1 MKDKYAE
8 IKEMIKQIY
17 HRHKGRL
24 GYRRITL
31 LLKEKGILINHKT
44 VLRLMKILGLKSI
57 IRVKKYKSYKGEQ
70 GKIAPNV
77 LQRNFKS
84 DTPNQKWAT
93 DVTEFNVSGNKLY
106 LSPIIDL
113 FNGEI
118 VSFDLSE
125 RPVFSQIIRMLKKS
139 FRKVKSTQNIILHS
153 DQGWQYQM
161 RFYQQQLAERGLIQ
175 SMSRKG
181 NCLDNASMES
191 FFGILKSECFYG
203 EQFNSIDELE
213 QTVKEYIH
221 YYNHE
226 RIKVKLKGL
235 SPVQYRTQSL
245 KAA

>member
-1 MKDKYAE
+1 
-8 IKEMIKQIY
+8 
-17 HRHKGRL
+17 L

-70 GKIAPNV
+70 GKLRPMFYRGISNRTLLIRNGQPM
-77 LQRNFKS
+77 LQSLMYRVINF
-84 DTPNQKWAT
+84 T
-93 DVTEFNVSGNKLY
+93 
-106 LSPIIDL
+106 SPIIDL

-118 VSFDLSE
+118 ISFDLSE

-161 RFYQQQLAERGLIQ
+161 KHYQNLLKEKGIIQ

-181 NCLDNASMES
+181 NCLDNAVIEN
-191 FFGILKSECFYG
+191 F
-203 EQFNSIDELE
+203 LE
-213 QTVKEYIH
+213 
-221 YYNHE
+221 
-226 RIKVKLKGL
+226 R
-235 SPVQYRTQSL
+235 
-245 KAA
+245 